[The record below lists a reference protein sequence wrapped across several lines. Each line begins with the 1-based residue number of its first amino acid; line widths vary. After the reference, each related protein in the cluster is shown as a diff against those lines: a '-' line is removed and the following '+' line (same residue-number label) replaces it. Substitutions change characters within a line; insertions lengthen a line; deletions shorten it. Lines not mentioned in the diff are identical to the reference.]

1 MLIHSSLITIRTFS
15 HWGPTILLMVC
26 DMYCLTMNITN
37 KLYVGDYSSIYDK
50 VLGVVT
56 IEDCTIQNI
65 WLESDYNTILITVG

>member
-1 MLIHSSLITIRTFS
+1 
-15 HWGPTILLMVC
+15 MVC